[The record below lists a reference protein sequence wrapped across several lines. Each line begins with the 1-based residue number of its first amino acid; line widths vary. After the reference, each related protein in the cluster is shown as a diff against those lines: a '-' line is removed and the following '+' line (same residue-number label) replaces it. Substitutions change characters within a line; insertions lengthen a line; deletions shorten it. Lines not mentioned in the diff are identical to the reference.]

1 MLSRV
6 EPDTDFRL
14 YIGESDKEL
23 LDPDIRPGIYE
34 FYREIRIFFS
44 FIFIY
49 VPFIPVEYEPSI
61 ITSHK
66 KALIIR
72 K

>member
-34 FYREIRIFFS
+34 FYRKLEMFFIH
-44 FIFIY
+44 FYLFMCRLFQLNIN
-49 VPFIPVEYEPSI
+49 
-61 ITSHK
+61 HQ
-66 KALIIR
+66 
-72 K
+72 